1 MKERYAEALLIF
13 VIIMRSTSYL
23 FSKIGLATL
32 PPLEILAIRFTAAFL
47 ILGLI
52 FFNYLR
58 RYVTADLLKG
68 AAKLGSLMFA
78 CMTCELISLTTIDS
92 SMASFLEN
100 TAVAWVPVITA
111 VIYHRRPEKIVIL
124 CTLLIICGVG
134 LLTLNGAEFRPG
146 RGELI
151 CLTGSVCYA
160 FWIIA
165 TAKTAHHFDPLSLG
179 IMQFFFLSLYSSI
192 GTVLFETPFIPTRPV
207 EWQVISALTF
217 ICTILGF
224 TLQPVAQRYTTAE
237 KAGLFTAINPLF
249 AAIFGFFILDERF
262 TAPQI
267 TGGILILGVI
277 LLLQIAG
284 SRKKNKIVPKLTTL
298 ASSSQKIQFP
308 LYCYCIMI
316 MYIKRRQYY
325 MLKKNMLYIGII
337 FLFIGLATVFLNPD
351 QQQANLEIARHAT
364 NAQAAAQAISANNQR
379 ETLIHIVGM
388 FITGLGLAMTI
399 GGFIVRKQNKN

>member
-1 MKERYAEALLIF
+1 M
-13 VIIMRSTSYL
+13 
-23 FSKIGLATL
+23 
-32 PPLEILAIRFTAAFL
+32 
-47 ILGLI
+47 
-52 FFNYLR
+52 
-58 RYVTADLLKG
+58 TADLLKG

-165 TAKTAHHFDPLSLG
+165 TAKTAHRFDPLSLG

-207 EWQVISALTF
+207 EAGYFSAHLY
-217 ICTILGF
+217 LYD
-224 TLQPVAQRYTTAE
+224 P
-237 KAGLFTAINPLF
+237 GLY
-249 AAIFGFFILDERF
+249 AAACRATVYNG
-262 TAPQI
+262 
-267 TGGILILGVI
+267 
-277 LLLQIAG
+277 
-284 SRKKNKIVPKLTTL
+284 RK
-298 ASSSQKIQFP
+298 SGP
-308 LYCYCIMI
+308 LYSHQSSFRSYF
-316 MYIKRRQYY
+316 R
-325 MLKKNMLYIGII
+325 LFHIG
-337 FLFIGLATVFLNPD
+337 
-351 QQQANLEIARHAT
+351 
-364 NAQAAAQAISANNQR
+364 
-379 ETLIHIVGM
+379 
-388 FITGLGLAMTI
+388 
-399 GGFIVRKQNKN
+399 

>member
-165 TAKTAHHFDPLSLG
+165 TAKTAHRFDPLSLG

-284 SRKKNKIVPKLTTL
+284 SRKKVR
-298 ASSSQKIQFP
+298 SSQ
-308 LYCYCIMI
+308 
-316 MYIKRRQYY
+316 
-325 MLKKNMLYIGII
+325 N
-337 FLFIGLATVFLNPD
+337 
-351 QQQANLEIARHAT
+351 
-364 NAQAAAQAISANNQR
+364 
-379 ETLIHIVGM
+379 
-388 FITGLGLAMTI
+388 
-399 GGFIVRKQNKN
+399 